1 MTTKDETGLSPL
13 SKHLGEAQRHA
24 ESGNYTGAIS
34 AVRQAK
40 TLEPKNIYVLAFE
53 KQAEQLNELSTTK
66 SLTEEQRTDILE
78 SIPAIIERAL
88 EASHTPGLVTDIS
101 AIRQGVDTTQGKKE
115 KAAALEWLKNQYF
128 QHAHEYVR
136 KGEYQNALSEIRRVY
151 IIDANN
157 KVAQDFEKQ
166 IGQLAQ
172 LKTQQSTRQQTGF
185 LTVPPLPAS
194 APQAAG
200 RPSQAPESE
209 STPML
214 TEEWSSPQQ
223 LLRKSPP
230 GAPKSKAPP
239 AKKKGNTLLVV
250 LIFLALIILG
260 AAILWYYQRFVMTR
274 RPTDKSSL
282 PPASSEQFIGAPS
295 EVGEQSYLVSG
306 SDTDSLGGTP
316 QVTEIPQSEDPAPKE
331 RKEQHRTNPSKAGGT
346 MADVR
351 SEPDAPKEQRETTP
365 TAPPVMATQSEPIE
379 KSPSPTTTTTP
390 DTASPSTFV
399 AIQKDA
405 RIIKLERPKFSALA
419 YQKGVEGQVVIQ
431 VQIDPAGKPVQ
442 TVVLRS
448 TNDLLIQPIIEA
460 VMSSQFAPAEMTSGP
475 VTAWLTIPFKFAS
488 N

>member
-1 MTTKDETGLSPL
+1 
-13 SKHLGEAQRHA
+13 
-24 ESGNYTGAIS
+24 
-34 AVRQAK
+34 
-40 TLEPKNIYVLAFE
+40 
-53 KQAEQLNELSTTK
+53 
-66 SLTEEQRTDILE
+66 ILE
-78 SIPAIIERAL
+78 SIPAIIERAI
-88 EASHTPGLVTDIS
+88 ESSRTPGVVTDIS
-101 AIRQGVDTTQGKKE
+101 ALRPGVDTSQEKKE

-136 KGEYQNALSEIRRVY
+136 KGEYQNALAEIRRVY

-185 LTVPPLPAS
+185 LTVPPIPDTAPVAARQPA
-194 APQAAG
+194 
-200 RPSQAPESE
+200 QAPESE

-223 LLRKSPP
+223 LLRKSTP
-230 GAPKSKAPP
+230 GAQKSKAPP
-239 AKKKGNTLLVV
+239 AKKKGNMLLMV

-274 RPTDKSSL
+274 HSTDKSSL

-295 EVGEQSYLVSG
+295 QANEQSYLVSR
-306 SDTDSLGGTP
+306 SDADSLGATP
-316 QVTEIPQSEDPAPKE
+316 EVTEIPQSEDPAPKE
-331 RKEQHRTNPSKAGGT
+331 RKTQHRTTPSKAGGT
-346 MADVR
+346 IADVR
-351 SEPDAPKEQRETTP
+351 SEVDAPKEQPETRP
-365 TAPPVMATQSEPIE
+365 TAPPVMATQSAPIE
-379 KSPSPTTTTTP
+379 KSPAPVRTP

-475 VTAWLTIPFKFAS
+475 VTAWLTIPFKFSS